1 MSEIQTEKPQYEIH
15 FLDVGD
21 ADCIAIKYRKGSASR
36 AYVALIDAGNVTD
49 APKIKEFLKN
59 QFGTLEID
67 LAVCTHPDKDHK
79 GGFFDLLEDRDVV
92 FREFWWKNPRFSV
105 SADEFARMSKR
116 ESMQTAC
123 ERIYDHP
130 KDSTKNLLDLARDK
144 NNPDGT
150 KCKCKSVGVG
160 VRHEEMP
167 LIVLGPDEKYYHEA
181 ALGIV
186 QEFAEL
192 EDDPDTTPYDVLAC
206 VSEEDACGVIDQVE
220 EASATNK
227 GSLILYFSPEDG
239 RRILLA
245 GDASST
251 SIHMV
256 YEAEKELLNGCILKV
271 PHHGSKHNLN
281 SKLIDEIKPAAAI
294 ISAAGTRKHPNPAI
308 VRYLSKY
315 CNVFSTHFSGD
326 LSYTSYPYG
335 SRATPLKAKCS

>member
-67 LAVCTHPDKDHK
+67 LAVCTHPDSDHK
-79 GGFFDLLEDRDVV
+79 GGFFELLEDGNISI
-92 FREFWWKNPRFSV
+92 REFWLKDPYAYV
-105 SADEFARMSKR
+105 TDEEFLRMKRSGSKIV
-116 ESMQTAC
+116 AC
-123 ERIYDHP
+123 RRAYDHP
-130 KDSTKNLLDLARDK
+130 SDSSKNLIDLISK
-144 NNPDGT
+144 KCNVDGT
-150 KCKCKSVGVG
+150 FCVGMNVCPGAKCDDIPIV
-160 VRHEEMP
+160 
-167 LIVLGPDEKYYHEA
+167 VLGPVDEYYQQA
-181 ALGIV
+181 AKGIV

-192 EDDPDTTPYDVLAC
+192 KMDPDMKKYDELLE
-206 VSEEDACGVIDQVE
+206 VSEDEAKSVIDEVKDE
-220 EASATNK
+220 SYTNM
-227 GSLILYFSPEDG
+227 GSLILYFTPSSD

-245 GDASST
+245 GDASQT
-251 SIHMV
+251 SLGLTYLSNKYIS
-256 YEAEKELLNGCILKV
+256 GCVLKV